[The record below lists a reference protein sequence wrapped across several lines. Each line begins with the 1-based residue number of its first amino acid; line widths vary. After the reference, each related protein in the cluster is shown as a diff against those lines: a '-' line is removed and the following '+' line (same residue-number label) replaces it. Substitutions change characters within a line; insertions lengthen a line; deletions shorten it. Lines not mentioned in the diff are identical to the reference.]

1 MTRTRCVPGA
11 RQCPL
16 PRQSRQPIAPEKTF
30 QAMGRLFCGIFF
42 FLGSSDGWIGI
53 WGGGR
58 ALRMGRRDDAW
69 NPQVK
74 QWALRARKAPFP
86 ELSGRDDVFIFFR
99 EGCEGRL
106 RGWWLRRAACRAKN
120 HGFLRERRPART
132 TRLHDASGEPSDGQ
146 KATQEAL
153 DCPARDCLARQTATR
168 PAGWMVMAA
177 PRNGWWPRRS
187 EVTPRQRTGDVASGI
202 SRKSDKWLCH
212 KTVRHPLPRQVF
224 SHAGNVF
231 LRLGTRSESGVH
243 NQS

>member
-1 MTRTRCVPGA
+1 MWHF
-11 RQCPL
+11 L
-16 PRQSRQPIAPEKTF
+16 FSRKF
-30 QAMGRLFCGIFF
+30 
-42 FLGSSDGWIGI
+42 GWVDRHL
-53 WGGGR
+53 GGGR

-69 NPQVK
+69 NAQVK

-146 KATQEAL
+146 KATREAL

>member
-1 MTRTRCVPGA
+1 MPSSPPVPSAYRPG
-11 RQCPL
+11 
-16 PRQSRQPIAPEKTF
+16 KNF
-30 QAMGRLFCGIFF
+30 
-42 FLGSSDGWIGI
+42 SSDGATFLWHFLFSRKFG
-53 WGGGR
+53 WVDRHLGGGW

-69 NPQVK
+69 NAQVK

-86 ELSGRDDVFIFFR
+86 ELSGRDDVLFFSVR
-99 EGCEGRL
+99 GARADSVGGGFEELLAAPKTTVFCASVGQHARHDCTTQAASL
-106 RGWWLRRAACRAKN
+106 RMAK
-120 HGFLRERRPART
+120 RPP
-132 TRLHDASGEPSDGQ
+132 G
-146 KATQEAL
+146 EAL

>member
-1 MTRTRCVPGA
+1 MPSSPPVPSAYRPG
-11 RQCPL
+11 
-16 PRQSRQPIAPEKTF
+16 KNF
-30 QAMGRLFCGIFF
+30 
-42 FLGSSDGWIGI
+42 SSDGATFLWHFLFSRKFG
-53 WGGGR
+53 WVDRHLGGGR

-120 HGFLRERRPART
+120 HGFLRECRPART